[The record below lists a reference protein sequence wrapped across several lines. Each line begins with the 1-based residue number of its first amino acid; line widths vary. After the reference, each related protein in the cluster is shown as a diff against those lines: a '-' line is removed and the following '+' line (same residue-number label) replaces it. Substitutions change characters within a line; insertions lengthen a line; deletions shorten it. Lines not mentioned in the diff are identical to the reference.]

1 MMMVADWRQVAC
13 LKYLMTGHKW
23 SMDPDKP
30 NQNAVGHPEKKTRTK
45 EVQGRR
51 IRVENRRKAG
61 MVPHFSPS
69 LHDISSL
76 SFRLSPSCQNSMG
89 SKGRDSSGVHHPLN
103 PLPPPR
109 APFITPSRVHNNSL
123 HDRQRENRESPSI
136 ARPAF
141 SAKVARTN
149 DFRTVENLENLLVD
163 FCRASETFLHRPVL
177 SSTP

>member
-1 MMMVADWRQVAC
+1 MMVADWRQVAC

-45 EVQGRR
+45 GVQGGR

-89 SKGRDSSGVHHPLN
+89 SKGRDSSGVHHPLPPSLPQE
-103 PLPPPR
+103 PLSLLLR
-109 APFITPSRVHNNSL
+109 GSIITPCMTDRGRIGKALPLLDQLS
-123 HDRQRENRESPSI
+123 RQRLQEQM
-136 ARPAF
+136 
-141 SAKVARTN
+141 T
-149 DFRTVENLENLLVD
+149 
-163 FCRASETFLHRPVL
+163 SER
-177 SSTP
+177 